1 MKGADMQ
8 EKEFNLCDRIDIV
21 EARKI
26 IEAVTTLA
34 KSCAFNHIEAMK
46 IATTSLPLISSSLKV
61 L

>member
-1 MKGADMQ
+1 MQ

-26 IEAVTTLA
+26 IEAVQRLRKA
-34 KSCAFNHIEAMK
+34 V
-46 IATTSLPLISSSLKV
+46 LLIILR

>member
-1 MKGADMQ
+1 MQ

-46 IATTSLPLISSSLKV
+46 IAKV
-61 L
+61 CQDCCGRIEREGGYDGE